1 MEPASIPASP
11 VDPFDGVEDVFNE
24 ADIRATRRFL
34 GHDGLGVTEVRIIS
48 PDHGISGIGFFDN
61 EDAFVRT
68 CVEASGKANV
78 YVGIQPRPMR
88 FLDQAPN
95 RIARL
100 RSGAH
105 DQDIEA
111 VTAIV
116 LDIDPERP
124 KDTASTEE
132 ELGKAIAQATELA
145 DWLESK
151 GMVRPVRVMSGNGC
165 HLWFAMPSLAV
176 SDGSRAEIA
185 ERLKAFEA
193 RLRSRVTCPVVKL
206 DSIYNLS
213 RIIKVAGTLSVKGAN
228 TADRPH
234 RLARPLDPFVRR
246 EDEILKRAILAMPVT
261 LPPHPAL
268 ALDDDQPIMPA
279 AELTP
284 LVRSL
289 LLASSR
295 LRATFEGRG
304 KTAIGDDGRPLDTSS
319 SGYDFSLVMALAN
332 KGVTDPQELA
342 TALWHRPDG
351 AARAK
356 GERYVARTVR
366 RALDLIAAVKPKG
379 SCQPVA
385 CALPDFEV
393 TRMVVFDSNPPV
405 YHMYVDGKLLVL
417 SADDLVSEHRFKKK
431 FVETLRR
438 IPKLPRGDK
447 KKDEPG
453 FEDLINDWLQMAEV
467 VHQPPEA
474 SRRGLLKD
482 ELRMIIDGLGE
493 AENADDLE
501 RGKALRIDGRR
512 AFKIR
517 TLAKAARD
525 SLLGDVGTHEL
536 GDVLRDMGCTSTTAR
551 VDGHTVRVWLAP
563 EQWNEEAP
571 EPPASHAGT
580 DEDRQGAGEDDQ
592 PASQIPPLRARTAE
606 IPITDDAT
614 SISPPTRCDV

>member
-11 VDPFDGVEDVFNE
+11 VDPFDGVENVFNE

-34 GHDGLGVTEVRIIS
+34 GHVGPGVTEVRIIS
-48 PDHGISGIGFFDN
+48 PDHGIAGIGFFDD
-61 EDAFVRT
+61 EDTFVRA

-78 YVGIQPRPMR
+78 YVGIQPRPVR

-105 DQDIEA
+105 DQDIEL
-111 VTAIV
+111 VSAIV
-116 LDIDPERP
+116 IDIDPERP
-124 KDTASTEE
+124 RDSASTDE
-132 ELGKAIAQATELA
+132 ELAKAVAQATELA

-151 GMVRPVRVMSGNGC
+151 GMTRPVRVMSGNGC
-165 HLWFAMPSLAV
+165 HLWLSVPPLAV
-176 SDGSRAEIA
+176 TDGNRDEVT

-193 RLRSRVTCPVVKL
+193 RLRGRVTCAEVKL

-234 RLARPLDPFVRR
+234 RLARPLDLFVRR
-246 EDEILKRAILAMPVT
+246 EDEILERSILSMPVT
-261 LPPHPAL
+261 LPRHPAL
-268 ALDDDQPIMPA
+268 AVDNDEPIAPA

-304 KTAIGDDGRPLDTSS
+304 KTAIGEDGRPLDTSS
-319 SGYDFSLVMALAN
+319 SGYDFSLVMALAS

-366 RALDLIAAVKPKG
+366 RALDLIAAAKSKE
-379 SCQPVA
+379 SRQPVA

-393 TRMVVFDSNPPV
+393 TRVVLFDSNPPV
-405 YHMYVDGKLLVL
+405 YHLHIDGRLLVL
-417 SADDLVSEHRFKKK
+417 SADDLISEHRFKKK

-438 IPKLPRGDK
+438 IPKLPREDK
-447 KKDEPG
+447 KKDQPG
-453 FEDLINDWLQMAEV
+453 FEDLINDWLRMAEV

-517 TLAKAARD
+517 TLAKAARE
-525 SLLGDVGTHEL
+525 SLLGNVGTHEL
-536 GDVLRDMGCTSTTAR
+536 GDVLRDMGCASTTAR
-551 VDGHTVRVWLAP
+551 VDGHTVRVWLRPGAVDRGAP
-563 EQWNEEAP
+563 GAP
-571 EPPASHAGT
+571 RESRGH
-580 DEDRQGAGEDDQ
+580 E
-592 PASQIPPLRARTAE
+592 
-606 IPITDDAT
+606 
-614 SISPPTRCDV
+614 